1 MAKEYL
7 DKDGLLYFWQKIK
20 NTFALVSHT
29 HTVSNISDFPSTM
42 TPSSHTH
49 GNITN
54 DGKLQ
59 TSDVDI
65 ANGDKLVIA
74 DSSNSSKMA
83 RASLAFDGSTTTKVL
98 AKKGTWIDLP
108 SGASPSS
115 TTPAMDGTASV
126 GTETAFARGDHVHP
140 TDTSRA
146 PNTTFTAATSSVSGA
161 DGLVPGPDYDAVFNN
176 SRLLSSSGDWRYLA
190 IQTSDSTPAVV
201 SDASTTSTLL
211 ALTVSN
217 ADQEQSGF
225 MSIADKVKLDSLGLG
240 NGRVFYGTC
249 STGSGTAAKVVTCPS
264 YDALTDGDI
273 LVVTF
278 SETNSAS
285 SATLNVNSK
294 GAKAVKQMYNGG
306 PTDLK
311 KNSSLNGTQA
321 FVYDGTYWLLLTA
334 NARLSLAVTTHNSMN
349 AVYISDGGATSLYA
363 IATSAKGAANGLCPL
378 DSNGL
383 VDSSYLP
390 SYVDDVIEAYPRS
403 GQTELSSTWLA
414 TGSASGTVITPET
427 GKIYVLMA
435 DSTNYSANSQFRWGG
450 TAYVKLADGGVSSVT
465 NAEID
470 TIVAS

>member
-20 NTFALVSHT
+20 NTFALSSHT
-29 HTVSNISDFPSTM
+29 HTVSNITDFPSTM

-49 GNITN
+49 GNVTN

-74 DSSNSSKMA
+74 DSSDSSKMA

-98 AKKGTWIDLP
+98 AKKGDWIDLP

-115 TTPAMDGTASV
+115 TTPAMDGTASA

-161 DGLVPGPDYDAVFNN
+161 DGLVPGPDYDSAFNN

-201 SDASTTSTLL
+201 SEASTSSGLL

-240 NGRVFYGTC
+240 NGRVFYGTS
-249 STGSGTAAKVVTCPS
+249 STDGLTQTKTVTCAS
-264 YDALTDGDI
+264 YDAYTAGDI
-273 LVVTF
+273 LIVTF
-278 SETNSAS
+278 TNSNVNTS
-285 SATLNVNSK
+285 PKLNVNSK
-294 GAKAVKQMYNGG
+294 GDKAIKQIVNSSSASSPSPSSIVSGTSVFVYNG
-306 PTDLK
+306 
-311 KNSSLNGTQA
+311 S
-321 FVYDGTYWLLLTA
+321 YWIIVSDHNTTITA
-334 NARLSLAVTTHNSMN
+334 SAT
-349 AVYISDGGATSLYA
+349 SDGLMSSSDYSKLASLT
-363 IATSAKGAANGLCPL
+363 ITNGVI
-378 DSNGL
+378 DASN
-383 VDSSYLP
+383 LP

-414 TGSASGTVITPET
+414 TGSATGTVITPET

-435 DSTNYSANSQFRWGG
+435 DSTSYAANSQFRWGG
-450 TAYVKLADGGVSSVT
+450 TTYVKLSDGGVSSIT